1 MMSLSEVR
9 LAPVSLQQITA
20 KQYLYKLK
28 GHSGMVF
35 ILVAIQM
42 LSILFSLGTRSSMS
56 SSNEF
61 LQVIV
66 NSYSGEIFLIFSFI
80 WMVVV
85 ASFLVSQPYQSIE
98 FSVVNNRVTSHL
110 SNILLIF
117 TYAAFAGITS
127 TLMAIPQRV
136 LILMT
141 LEESEFLFGGLQIVP
156 GDLLLGSLVA
166 FLYLLLFGATAY
178 FIQTISLSLSK
189 KLGII
194 LWITLFA
201 FGFGFIRIFAFQ
213 IGNLLNFYFRES
225 SLGLFVGKVIGSI
238 ILLFGLSILI
248 SQRTEV
254 KR

>member
-1 MMSLSEVR
+1 MSLNEVR
-9 LAPVSLQQITA
+9 LAPVSLKQITA

-28 GHSGMVF
+28 GHSGLILTLVF
-35 ILVAIQM
+35 IQL
-42 LSILFSLGTRSSMS
+42 LSLLFSLGSRGGMS

-61 LQVIV
+61 LQVVV
-66 NSYSGEIFLIFSFI
+66 NTYSGDVFLVFSFI

-85 ASFLVSQPYQSIE
+85 SSFLISQPYQSIE

-110 SNILLIF
+110 SNILLIL
-117 TYAAFAGITS
+117 TYAVFAGITA
-127 TLMAIPQRV
+127 TLMTIPQRF
-136 LILMT
+136 LLLMT
-141 LEESEFLFGGLQIVP
+141 LKESEFLFGGLQIVP

-166 FLYLLLFGATAY
+166 CLYLLLLGAGAY
-178 FIQTISLSLSK
+178 FIQTVSQSLSK

-201 FGFGFIRIFAFQ
+201 FGFGYIRILAFQ
-213 IGNLLNFYFRES
+213 MGNLLSFYTGES

-238 ILLFGLSILI
+238 VLLFGLSILI
-248 SQRTEV
+248 SRQTEV